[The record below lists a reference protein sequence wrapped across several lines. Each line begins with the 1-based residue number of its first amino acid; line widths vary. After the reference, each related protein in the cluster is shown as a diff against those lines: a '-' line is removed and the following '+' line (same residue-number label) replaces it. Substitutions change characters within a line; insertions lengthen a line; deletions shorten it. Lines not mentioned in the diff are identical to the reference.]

1 MSVRSLL
8 IDDEPLVRELL
19 VNYLKH
25 EPDIEV
31 VGQCANGAEAVR
43 AVTDQRPDLMFLDVQ
58 LPDMSGFEVLSRLK
72 VRQPEPRVLL
82 VSATVA
88 ESDAAQALIAGAT
101 GYLAKPFRP
110 AQLLDAVRSSLGPS
124 AV

>member
-1 MSVRSLL
+1 MSRTVL
-8 IDDEPLVRELL
+8 IADDAVFMRRLIRDVLRPEGFIV
-19 VNYLKH
+19 Y
-25 EPDIEV
+25 
-31 VGQCANGAEAVR
+31 EAVSG
-43 AVTDQRPDLMFLDVQ
+43 TDALGVVDEVRPDLVILDLA

-82 VSATVA
+82 VSATGA

-124 AV
+124 GV

>member
-1 MSVRSLL
+1 MSRTVL
-8 IDDEPLVRELL
+8 IADDAVFMRRLIRDVLRPEGFIV
-19 VNYLKH
+19 Y
-25 EPDIEV
+25 
-31 VGQCANGAEAVR
+31 EAVSG
-43 AVTDQRPDLMFLDVQ
+43 TDALGVVDEVRPDLVILDLA

>member
-1 MSVRSLL
+1 MSRTVL
-8 IDDEPLVRELL
+8 IADDAVFMRRLIRDVLRPEGFIV
-19 VNYLKH
+19 Y
-25 EPDIEV
+25 
-31 VGQCANGAEAVR
+31 EAVSG
-43 AVTDQRPDLMFLDVQ
+43 TDALGVVDEVRPDLVILDLA

-72 VRQPEPRVLL
+72 VRQPESRVLL
-82 VSATVA
+82 VSATIA

-124 AV
+124 GV

>member
-1 MSVRSLL
+1 MSRTVL
-8 IDDEPLVRELL
+8 IADDAVFMRRLIRDVLRPEGFIV
-19 VNYLKH
+19 Y
-25 EPDIEV
+25 
-31 VGQCANGAEAVR
+31 EAVSG
-43 AVTDQRPDLMFLDVQ
+43 TDALGVVDEVRPDLVILDLA

-124 AV
+124 GV

>member
-1 MSVRSLL
+1 MSRTVL
-8 IDDEPLVRELL
+8 IADDAVFMRRLIRDVLRPEGFIV
-19 VNYLKH
+19 Y
-25 EPDIEV
+25 
-31 VGQCANGAEAVR
+31 EAVSG
-43 AVTDQRPDLMFLDVQ
+43 TDALGVVDEVRPDLVILDLA

-110 AQLLDAVRSSLGPS
+110 AQLLDAVRSSLGP
-124 AV
+124 